1 MSRAYDIVIF
11 GATGFTGKHTIP
23 QVEKLSKE
31 NGRNYSWA
39 VAGRSESKLLAVLK
53 EMGDKIGKDLS
64 KTPLIIADVNDVQ
77 SLANMAMQ
85 ARIIINTC
93 GPYKFFG
100 EPVVKACV
108 ENGCHHVDVSGE
120 PFFIENMQL
129 KYHEEAQKK
138 GVYIISACGFDSVP
152 ADLGLMYLRSQF
164 DGTLNSVETYL
175 TSGVVGGPYPGPS
188 INYGTWESAVHGVG
202 AFAELKDLRRK
213 LYPTKLP
220 KFNPKLSL
228 RGAVHKC
235 SFNNKYALPFMGSDR
250 SVMQRTQ
257 RYLYEEEKLRP
268 VQVGTYFCVDSII
281 SILIMAVMG
290 GIFMT
295 LSKFEF
301 GRNLLLKYPGF
312 FSLGFFSHEGPSD
325 EKMQNTKFA
334 ITLIGEGWSTKQD
347 DCNADFPTSPDKK
360 VIAQVNGTNPG
371 YGATCM
377 ALTLCALTILDDPAK
392 LPKKGG
398 VYSPGATFHNTSII
412 KELHKNGLTFEVVE
426 KK

>member
-1 MSRAYDIVIF
+1 MYA
-11 GATGFTGKHTIP
+11 
-23 QVEKLSKE
+23 
-31 NGRNYSWA
+31 
-39 VAGRSESKLLAVLK
+39 
-53 EMGDKIGKDLS
+53 GKDLS

-164 DGTLNSVETYL
+164 EGTLNSVETYL

-257 RYLYEEEKLRP
+257 RFLYEEEKLRP

-301 GRNLLLKYPGF
+301 GRNLLLKVY
-312 FSLGFFSHEGPSD
+312 
-325 EKMQNTKFA
+325 NC
-334 ITLIGEGWSTKQD
+334 IT
-347 DCNADFPTSPDKK
+347 
-360 VIAQVNGTNPG
+360 
-371 YGATCM
+371 Y
-377 ALTLCALTILDDPAK
+377 LCFYLFINL
-392 LPKKGG
+392 
-398 VYSPGATFHNTSII
+398 FII
-412 KELHKNGLTFEVVE
+412 
-426 KK
+426 